1 MQPEAGMECG
11 VVSKL
16 LWSRQSFAFF
26 IDQPTFHIRPIF
38 FSTTK
43 CCNFGVSERL
53 GVRLL
58 AFRRFNNL
66 NSNSALRTALDAYR
80 VFVRAWVVLVYGIG
94 GTFEKRLMFLAVTAG
109 VSDLQ
114 SFLIFPVKTNDQRD
128 GTPLILI
135 ISAFHLLF
143 CVGCR
148 IAVRAMIGFSSQVNP
163 PACLLFVPRP
173 RQA

>member
-58 AFRRFNNL
+58 AFRRFTISTRIVHCEQPL
-66 NSNSALRTALDAYR
+66 TLT
-80 VFVRAWVVLVYGIG
+80 VYSCVPG
-94 GTFEKRLMFLAVTAG
+94 LSLCM
-109 VSDLQ
+109 VSVGPSRNASCFWPSL
-114 SFLIFPVKTNDQRD
+114 PV
-128 GTPLILI
+128 
-135 ISAFHLLF
+135 
-143 CVGCR
+143 
-148 IAVRAMIGFSSQVNP
+148 
-163 PACLLFVPRP
+163 
-173 RQA
+173 